1 MQALGIRSASIW
13 SSLHDRRVDFSGND
27 VATSTSTTRRGRT
40 GRDGRFPRGGGCARH
55 GARARAVRRALEAGG
70 AVAITDYHRAQE
82 CHRALAAGGLWSGA
96 RACRPRLARSRHPA
110 RPPRAGGAAARR
122 GPARRSPAPAAGELS
137 GGDSRSETRLTS
149 VYQVV
154 ITLYA
159 HALDRLEREVPP
171 VPAAACA

>member
-122 GPARRSPAPAAGELS
+122 GPALRSPAPAAGEF
-137 GGDSRSETRLTS
+137 GIIRRRLQIPDPRR
-149 VYQVV
+149 V
-154 ITLYA
+154 
-159 HALDRLEREVPP
+159 
-171 VPAAACA
+171 